1 MPHVSKRG
9 ENIPASPI
17 RKLVPFADEAKR
29 KGKHIYHL
37 NIGQPDILTPPAAI
51 NAVKETDMKVL
62 AYSHSAGFE
71 SYRRKLVDYYKKFGV
86 SIDHN
91 DLIITTGASEAIL
104 FGMMACLDPGD
115 EVIIP
120 EPFYANYNG
129 FSTAGGIVVK
139 PITAYI
145 ENDYALPPIADFEK
159 CITPKT
165 KAILICNPS
174 NPTGYLY
181 SKEELLALKKIAI
194 KHNLFLFADE
204 VYREFCYDG
213 KEYTSILTIEG
224 LEEHVVVFDSISK
237 RFSACGARIGMIV
250 SKNKSVINT
259 AMKFAQA
266 RLSPPTFAQILAE
279 ATLDVPESYITN
291 CITEYN
297 ERRELLIHR
306 LQQMDQVVCP
316 KPTGAFYAFAKLP
329 IDNADRFCQWLLE
342 EFDHE
347 GASVMLAPGTGFY
360 YSKGLG
366 QQEVRMA
373 YVLNK
378 DDINK
383 AMDCLEEALRVYPGR
398 TVSTSAQSLQH

>member
-1 MPHVSKRG
+1 MPNVSKRG
-9 ENIPASPI
+9 ENIAASPI

-37 NIGQPDILTPPAAI
+37 NIGQPDILTPPSAI
-51 NAVKETDMKVL
+51 KAVQEADMQVL

-71 SYRRKLVDYYKKFGV
+71 SYRRKLVGYYEKFGV
-86 SIDHN
+86 TIDHN

-104 FGMMACLDPGD
+104 FGMMSCLDSGD
-115 EVIIP
+115 EVIVP

-139 PITAYI
+139 PITARI
-145 ENDYALPPIADFEK
+145 ENDFALPPIADFEK
-159 CITPKT
+159 CITSKT

-181 SKEELLALKKIAI
+181 SKEELLALKEIAL

-213 KEYTSILTIEG
+213 KEYTSILTIDG
-224 LEEHVVVFDSISK
+224 LEDHVVVFDSISK

-250 SKNKSVINT
+250 SKNKSVIST

-266 RLSPPTFAQILAE
+266 RLSPPTLAQILGE
-279 ATLDVPESYITN
+279 ATLDVPQSYLDKS
-291 CITEYN
+291 ITEYN
-297 ERRELLIHR
+297 ERRELLIAR
-306 LQQMDQVVCP
+306 LQEMDHVVCP

-329 IDNADRFCQWLLE
+329 IDNADRFCRWLLE
-342 EFDHE
+342 EFE
-347 GASVMLAPGTGFY
+347 YNGASVMLAPGTGFY

-378 DDINK
+378 NDLNK
-383 AMDCLEEALRVYPGR
+383 AMDCLQEALKVYPGR
-398 TVSTSAQSLQH
+398 TVDAIKQSLNS

>member
-1 MPHVSKRG
+1 LLLDSNQLP
-9 ENIPASPI
+9 N
-17 RKLVPFADEAKR
+17 KLYQAL
-29 KGKHIYHL
+29 GKHIYHL
-37 NIGQPDILTPPAAI
+37 NIGQPDIETPPSALK
-51 NAVKETDMKVL
+51 AVKETDMKVL

-71 SYRRKLVDYYKKFGV
+71 SYRRKLVGYYEKFGISV
-86 SIDHN
+86 DHN
-91 DLIITTGASEAIL
+91 DIIITTGGSEAIL
-104 FGMMACLDPGD
+104 FTMMACLDPGD

-120 EPFYANYNG
+120 EPFYANYNS
-129 FSTAGGIVVK
+129 FSQTGGIIVT
-139 PITAYI
+139 PITSYI
-145 ENDYALPPIADFEK
+145 ENDFALPSIAEFEK
-159 CITPKT
+159 RITPKT

-181 SKEELLALKKIAI
+181 SREELMALKEIAI
-194 KHNLFLFADE
+194 KHDLFLFTDE

-213 KEYTSILTIEG
+213 KEYNSLLTIDG
-224 LEEHVVVFDSISK
+224 LENHVVVIDSISK

-250 SKNKSVINT
+250 SKNKSVIST

-279 ATLDVPESYITN
+279 ATLDVPQSFIDT

-297 ERRELLIHR
+297 ERRELLIGR
-306 LQQMDQVVCP
+306 LQQMEAVVCP

-342 EFDHE
+342 EFEHN

-360 YSKGLG
+360 YSEGLG

-383 AMDCLEEALRVYPGR
+383 AMDCLQEALQVYPGR
-398 TVSTSAQSLQH
+398 TVDKSVESLQG

>member
-1 MPHVSKRG
+1 MPNVSKRG
-9 ENIPASPI
+9 NEIPASPI
-17 RKLVPFADEAKR
+17 RKLVPFAEEAKR

-37 NIGQPDILTPPAAI
+37 NIGQPDIATPPSAI
-51 NAVKETDMKVL
+51 KAVKDADFKVL

-71 SYRRKLVDYYKKFGV
+71 SYRRKLVGYYEKFGV
-86 SIDHN
+86 DIDHN
-91 DLIITTGASEAIL
+91 DLIITTGASEAIM

-129 FSTAGGIVVK
+129 FSTASGIIVK

-145 ENDYALPPIADFEK
+145 ENDFALPPIADFEK
-159 CITPKT
+159 CITSKT

-181 SKEELLALKKIAI
+181 SKEELLALKDIAL
-194 KHNLFLFADE
+194 KHNLFLLADE

-213 KEYTSILTIEG
+213 REYTSLLSIKG

-250 SKNKSVINT
+250 SKNKSVIST
-259 AMKFAQA
+259 ATKFAQV
-266 RLSPPTFAQILAE
+266 RLSPPTLAQILGE
-279 ATLDVPESYITN
+279 ATLDVPQSFIDD

-297 ERRELLIHR
+297 GRRELLIER
-306 LQQMDQVVCP
+306 LNNIEHVVCP
-316 KPTGAFYAFAKLP
+316 KPIGAFYAFAKLP
-329 IDNADRFCQWLLE
+329 IDNAERFCQWLLE
-342 EFDHE
+342 DFEHN
-347 GASVMLAPGTGFY
+347 GASVMFAPGKGFY
-360 YSKGLG
+360 YTEGLG

-378 DDINK
+378 EDLNK
-383 AMDCLEEALRVYPGR
+383 AMDCLEEALKVYPGR
-398 TVSTSAQSLQH
+398 TVT